1 MLLARR
7 LVENNVRF
15 VEVQLGGWDTHTN
28 NFTSVSDRAATV
40 DRALSALI
48 GDLESRGLLDETLIV
63 LATEFGR
70 TPGSTR
76 MMVGITILV
85 LLVASLQVVALRVVK
100 PMVRPMNL
108 VHV

>member
-1 MLLARR
+1 METMVSGQGVLLARR

-70 TPGSTR
+70 TPRINQNDGR
-76 MMVGITILV
+76 DHYP
-85 LLVASLQVVALRVVK
+85 RV
-100 PMVRPMNL
+100 
-108 VHV
+108 